1 MNFLSRLNR
10 SIQMPLGDG
19 IIDSETLDLCSIESP
34 YPPSDKVEKALQNF
48 DISTLNRFPNK
59 NIRALKYLIARR
71 FGLVEKNVFVY
82 HGCDDLLS
90 LCFKA
95 FFNAEDVVAFA
106 DITNEYYPRCCKLNN
121 VSFKT
126 VAVNQEMKILLED
139 YVGLDCRGI
148 LICNPNEP
156 TGRALNKL
164 EIVDLVEKCSDQL
177 IIVDERYVEFSNCS
191 VASFVADYDNL
202 LVLRSLDNAYGM
214 AGIRFGYV
222 LGNKSLIDGIKNL
235 RYNMKDCA
243 IDSITQT
250 LAYACLEDSKHLSLT
265 VDKIINTRENFADA
279 LRDMGFEVLPSN
291 ANFVFCKTEKMLAS
305 EIDFQLREMHIAVK
319 QFKVKKIADYLRITI
334 GTPEQ
339 MNKLLKALKII
350 LK

>member
-10 SIQMPLGDG
+10 SIQLPTGDG
-19 IIDSETLDLCSIESP
+19 SFDSDTIDLCTIESP
-34 YPPSDKVEKALQNF
+34 YPPSDKVGKALHNF
-48 DISTLNRFPNK
+48 DISSLNHFPNK
-59 NIRALKYLIARR
+59 NINDLKYLIAHR

-95 FFNAEDVVAFA
+95 FFDSDDVVAFA
-106 DITNEYYPRCCKLNN
+106 DITSEFYPRCCKLNN
-121 VSFKT
+121 VSYKT
-126 VAVNQEMKILLED
+126 IAVNQEMKILLED

-164 EIVDLVEKCSDQL
+164 ELVDLVQKCPDQL
-177 IIVDERYVEFSNCS
+177 IIVDERYAEFSNCS
-191 VASFVADYDNL
+191 VASFVAEYDNL
-202 LVLRSLDNAYGM
+202 LVLRSLDNAYSM
-214 AGIRFGYV
+214 AGVRFGYV
-222 LGNKSLIDGIKNL
+222 LGNKALIDGIKNL
-235 RYNMKDCA
+235 RHNIRDCS

-250 LAYACLEDSKHLSLT
+250 LAYASLEDSKYLALT
-265 VDKIINTRENFADA
+265 VDKIITTRENFADA
-279 LRDMGFEVLPSN
+279 LREIGFDVLPSN
-291 ANFVFCKTEKMLAS
+291 ANFVFCKTDKMLAS

-319 QFKVKKIADYLRITI
+319 QFKIKKIADYLRITI

-339 MNKLLKALKII
+339 MTKLIKALKVI